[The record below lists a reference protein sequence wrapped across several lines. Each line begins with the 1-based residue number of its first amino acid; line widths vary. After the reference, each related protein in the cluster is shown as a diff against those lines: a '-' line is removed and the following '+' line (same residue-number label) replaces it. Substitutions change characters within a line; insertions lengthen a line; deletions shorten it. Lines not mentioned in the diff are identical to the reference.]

1 MIPFLKVAVVVMGI
15 LIVAGVVVLAF
26 MMYGKLSGNKGSETK
41 IIAQEINNAREANI
55 VNNQNV
61 LKSLSLPEKS
71 YVESMAVSGGQV
83 ILLVAIPGEGQKLF
97 FIDAQNASISK
108 SLSITKIK

>member
-61 LKSLSLPEKS
+61 LKS
-71 YVESMAVSGGQV
+71 
-83 ILLVAIPGEGQKLF
+83 
-97 FIDAQNASISK
+97 
-108 SLSITKIK
+108 